1 VSEIKTVDLAPAGGR
16 ARPNHVLAIVCS
28 GVVLANLDLF
38 IVNLALP
45 DIARDFGNVPLDD
58 LSWVLNGYA
67 VVYASL
73 LVFLGRLAERH
84 RRDRSFLLGIAIF
97 TAASAACAAAGGVW
111 QLVVFRIFQ
120 AAGAALMTP
129 TSLGLLLASFPAEQ
143 RGGAVRIWT
152 AIGGFAGALGPVV
165 GGLLLTQS
173 WQWIFI
179 VNVPIGLFTLL
190 IGWRI
195 LPKVAGHDVP
205 WPDAW
210 GAALVIAGVALLTV
224 GLVKCGD
231 WGWSDRRTGAVL
243 AVGIVLLVA
252 FVVHC
257 LRGRNPLIDLG
268 LFRDRNFTSA
278 SLVMMPFTV
287 VFGATLLS
295 IILWEQEVWGWSP
308 LKTGLACA
316 PGPFLV
322 PVTSLFVAGP
332 LIRKLGPSPV
342 VALGLA
348 LFAGGCVWWAL
359 GLRLVPDLVAAVGG
373 IVLTGIGVGLTMPT
387 LMGAAAASLP
397 QASFATGSGAL
408 TMIRQTGMAI
418 GVAVLVAVVGTAST
432 PNEKLAA
439 FRLAWWLMAAG
450 IALGAVP
457 CMFIQR
463 R

>member
-1 VSEIKTVDLAPAGGR
+1 MSADQTVELALSASRTKPD
-16 ARPNHVLAIVCS
+16 HVLAIVCS

-45 DIARDFGNVPLDD
+45 DIARDFGNASLDD

-84 RRDRSFLLGIAIF
+84 RRDRSFLLGVAIF
-97 TAASAACAAAGGVW
+97 TAASAACATAGDVW
-111 QLVVFRIFQ
+111 QLVAFRVLQ

-129 TSLGLLLASFPAEQ
+129 TSLGLLLASYPAEQ
-143 RGGAVRIWT
+143 RGGAVRTWT

-165 GGLLLTQS
+165 GGLLLTQG

-179 VNVPIGLFTLL
+179 VNVPVGLVTVLV
-190 IGWRI
+190 GWRM

-205 WPDAW
+205 RPDAW
-210 GAALVIAGVALLTV
+210 GAALVTAGVALLTF
-224 GLVKCGD
+224 GLVKGGD

-243 AVGIVLLVA
+243 AMGLVLLAA

-257 LRGRNPLIDLG
+257 LRSRNPLIDLG
-268 LFRDRNFTSA
+268 LFRDRNFSSA
-278 SLVMMPFTV
+278 SLVMVPFTV

-322 PVTSLFVAGP
+322 PITSLFVAGH
-332 LIRKLGPSPV
+332 LIRKLGPAPV

-348 LFAGGCVWWAL
+348 FFAGGCLWWAL
-359 GLRLVPDLVAAVGG
+359 GLGLVPDLLSAVGG

-397 QASFATGSGAL
+397 QSAFATGSGAL
-408 TMIRQTGMAI
+408 SMIRQTGMAI
-418 GVAVLVAVVGTAST
+418 GVAVLVAVVGMAST
-432 PNEKLAA
+432 PDEKLAA

-450 IALGAVP
+450 MALGAIP
-457 CMFIQR
+457 RLFIR
-463 R
+463 RK